1 MVKIIALGF
10 LTKYVG
16 GSVIEVKLD
25 SPKRVRDILDI
36 PPEAQNRVIILV
48 NNSPGTFDS
57 IVDDDDTITIM
68 PVIGGG

>member
-48 NNSPGTFDS
+48 NNSPGNFDS